1 MASPAT
7 KEPASFSVKFS
18 TDAVPI
24 VNAFLRDWFGL
35 AYDFNWAIIFEERY
49 YSLVLTGLKY
59 TALLTIV
66 TTAASVPLG
75 IIVGVMRSSEQYVL
89 RRVAGVYV
97 EVFRNIPG
105 MFWVLFFYFG
115 FPTLLPGPWGR
126 ALNSYPHFTLLAAI
140 LGLTFDN
147 SSYVAEIM
155 RAGIQSL
162 VVGQHEAARS
172 IGLTDWQRWRYVIL
186 PQAIRTVVPPLGT
199 RCIQNLKS
207 TSLAMVIAVP
217 ELSWATRQV
226 ESLSF
231 RGFEVT
237 TIATVIYV
245 SLCLVM
251 AAGVNWLER
260 RLARRHGL
268 SPAV

>member
-1 MASPAT
+1 VT
-7 KEPASFSVKFS
+7 
-18 TDAVPI
+18 TL
-24 VNAFLRDWFGL
+24 LRDRFGF
-35 AYDFNWAIIFEERY
+35 AYDFNWMIIFEERY
-49 YSLVLTGLKY
+49 FSLLVMGLKY

-75 IIVGVMRSSEQYVL
+75 IVVGVMRSSNTRVL
-89 RRVAGVYV
+89 SRVATAYV

-115 FPTLLPGPWGR
+115 LPTLLPQVWSR
-126 ALNSYPHFTLLAAI
+126 ALNASTNYALLAAI

-147 SSYVAEIM
+147 SSYVAEIT

-162 VVGQHEAARS
+162 VVGQHEAGRS
-172 IGLTDWQRWRYVIL
+172 IGLTDWQRWRYIIL

-217 ELSWATRQV
+217 ELSWATRQI

-237 TIATVIYV
+237 TIATAIYV

-260 RLARRHGL
+260 RLAWGTGVSR
-268 SPAV
+268 AV